1 MMRPNRNEY
10 IKSADMLL
18 LVDRMRG
25 IDAEDSSAALLTTA
39 ADTAIKHMGVRET
52 VNFLHY
58 LTQKIERGAE

>member
-1 MMRPNRNEY
+1 MRPNKNEY
-10 IKSADMLL
+10 IKSAEMLL

-39 ADTAIKHMGVRET
+39 ADTATKHIGARET

-58 LTQKIERGAE
+58 LALKIERGAE